1 MEQPTKTVS
10 VVALPQ
16 VRVLGRTTGTDVVNL
31 FWTGS
36 GIEFIYT
43 GSEIQVEVN
52 ADYDAYE
59 PWLAVELNGVQISR
73 VPLNKGKNEVCLFRG
88 MTVGKPKHVRILKE
102 VQAMHQDPGHLLQIV
117 GLQYADGEF
126 QQLPEPKYRLEFV

>member
-1 MEQPTKTVS
+1 MEQPTKIVS
-10 VVALPQ
+10 VAALPQ

-52 ADYDAYE
+52 ADFDAYE
-59 PWLAVELNGVQISR
+59 PWLAVELNGVQAGEII
-73 VPLNKGKNEVCLFRG
+73 GK
-88 MTVGKPKHVRILKE
+88 
-102 VQAMHQDPGHLLQIV
+102 LLQKGFV
-117 GLQYADGEF
+117 AGTAAGNVLRL
-126 QQLPEPKYRLEFV
+126 LPPLTVSEHEVDMALEVLAEVLGTMEPTAPKEQA

>member
-10 VVALPQ
+10 VVELPQ

-88 MTVGKPKHVRILKE
+88 MTVGKPKHVRISE
-102 VQAMHQDPGHLLQIV
+102 RSTGNASGSRASVTDCGIAIC
-117 GLQYADGEF
+117 
-126 QQLPEPKYRLEFV
+126 RR

>member
-1 MEQPTKTVS
+1 MEQPTKIVS
-10 VVALPQ
+10 VAALPQ

-52 ADYDAYE
+52 ADYDAY
-59 PWLAVELNGVQISR
+59 
-73 VPLNKGKNEVCLFRG
+73 
-88 MTVGKPKHVRILKE
+88 
-102 VQAMHQDPGHLLQIV
+102 
-117 GLQYADGEF
+117 
-126 QQLPEPKYRLEFV
+126 